1 MSKGVLTKQF
11 YTSISV
17 LKICD
22 MNEIKSIINK
32 DFCGERK
39 SFLQLIEKYSIVI
52 PVIQRDY
59 AQGRT
64 DEHATEV
71 RKNFVRNLIL
81 YIRDVNNCSH
91 DLDFIFGTVSNTS
104 SSSDYQEFIPLDG
117 QQRLTTLFL
126 FHLYIAGR
134 SGHFE
139 DFIKKMTVAEHTYKF
154 SYKTRN
160 SSTLFCERLLS
171 KFNTSDDKET
181 DIFEQLEH
189 TEEVNTNQK
198 TSLLL
203 DTILDQGWF
212 YKAWLEDPTIAG
224 MLVTLNEID
233 NQFLEL
239 KGKEQ
244 YSWQEAYERLFEIKD
259 GKNPPITFH
268 LLPLNGYSRTDDL
281 YIKLNARGIHLSDFE
296 NFKARIEDLIEYDGM
311 DCKDDFKKKV
321 DIEWSEY
328 LWKFRDGK
336 DNTDSIIEN
345 LFRNFIAFS
354 FRSKDKEIMDYLLEQ
369 NKKSMRF
376 TFSRYCELG
385 VMHRRDEQVNQ
396 SRINVEKNMIQK
408 IMDLFDVFCNE
419 KTAPEG
425 FKCDWFNAKEFIKN
439 GVISKG
445 ATYHQRLK
453 LYSYLRYVIIYK
465 SALDEHNLQEWMRF
479 VRNLDEATDIDD
491 SAKFSL
497 ALDSIDDILDNV
509 GNQNIQDWL
518 STSARGYKLNFFRQR
533 MIKEECIKA
542 ELMKKE
548 NEFGLDF
555 VKQAVEIG
563 DKSKYFKGQ
572 MGFAL
577 EFADVYTKYDTNQI
591 SSLNQSE
598 IYIIG
603 NKVKLYIEKVNALI
617 NALEG
622 NQGKLAS
629 DRLLERALL
638 SLGMY
643 LRKNSAKRLNF
654 CNQLND
660 PYNSWK
666 TLLFVEEDNAHCR
679 SIFKKMLDNVSV
691 NSLKNDLNTIIRN
704 HSMDTN
710 IPTWRRMLIDN
721 KELIDYCSQGF
732 IYMDDW
738 TRMDE
743 NNVDIILFSQSQ
755 MNHYHAEL
763 WSKDLN
769 TRYNWSKCSLE
780 HGYHAQKSYDADST
794 IFIVFN
800 DKVGEKN
807 EFQLAHWN
815 GQWHYWFID
824 KDGKDATSSF
834 SSFTPTNTSDG
845 EKILDEAI
853 EYLGEV

>member
-1 MSKGVLTKQF
+1 MPERLFTKQF
-11 YTSISV
+11 CTSISV
-17 LKICD
+17 LNTCD
-22 MNEIKSIINK
+22 MNEIKSIIDK
-32 DFCGERK
+32 DFCGERM
-39 SFLQLIEKYSIVI
+39 SFLQLVKRYSIVI

-59 AQGRT
+59 AQGRM

-71 RKNFVRNLIL
+71 RKNFVRNLIS
-81 YIRDVNNCSH
+81 YIRDVDNCSH
-91 DLDFIFGTVSNTS
+91 DLDFIFGTVNNTS
-104 SSSDYQEFIPLDG
+104 SDFQEFIPLDG

-139 DFIKKMTVAEHTYKF
+139 DFIKKMTVAEQTYKF

-171 KFNTSDDKET
+171 KFNKSEEKET
-181 DIFEQLEH
+181 DIFEQLKLSEAK
-189 TEEVNTNQK
+189 NINQE
-198 TSLLL
+198 TSLLSY
-203 DTILDQGWF
+203 TIQNQGWF

-233 NQFLEL
+233 NQFLKL
-239 KGKEQ
+239 KGK
-244 YSWQEAYERLFEIKD
+244 YSWYEAYKRLFEVEE
-259 GKNPPITFH
+259 GKNHPIAFQ

-311 DCKDDFKKKV
+311 DCKGDFKRKV

-328 LWKFRDGK
+328 LWKFRNGK
-336 DNTDSIIEN
+336 DNTDAIMEN

-354 FRSKDKEIMDYLLEQ
+354 FRSKDKETMDYLLEQ

-376 TFSRYCELG
+376 TFTRYCELK
-385 VMHRRDEQVNQ
+385 VMHCRDERIDDQN
-396 SRINVEKNMIQK
+396 RINSEKDMIQK

-419 KTAPEG
+419 KTTPEN
-425 FKCDWFNAKEFIKN
+425 FKCDWFNAEEFIQN
-439 GVISKG
+439 RVISKG
-445 ATYHQRLK
+445 ATYHQRLR
-453 LYSYLRYVIIYK
+453 LYSYLQYVSMHK
-465 SALDEHNLQEWMRF
+465 DDLVDNDLQEWMRL

-491 SAKFSL
+491 SAKFSQ
-497 ALDSIDDILDNV
+497 ALGSIDDILNTV

-518 STSARGYKLNFFRQR
+518 STSARGYKVNFFRQR
-533 MIKEECIKA
+533 MMKEECTKA

-548 NEFGLDF
+548 NEFGVDF

-577 EFADVYTKYDTNQI
+577 EFADADAIYDSNQI
-591 SSLNQSE
+591 SSLSQSE
-598 IYIIG
+598 IVAIG
-603 NKVKLYIEKVNALI
+603 GKVKLYIERANAVI
-617 NALEG
+617 VALES
-622 NQGKLAS
+622 NQGNIVS
-629 DRLLERALL
+629 DRQLERALL

-666 TLLFVEEDNAHCR
+666 TLLFVDVEEDNTHCR
-679 SIFKKMLDNVSV
+679 NIFKTMLDNVSV
-691 NSLKNDLNTIIRN
+691 NSIGNDLNTIIRN
-704 HSMDTN
+704 HSADAN
-710 IPTWRRMLIDN
+710 IPTWRRMLIDH

-732 IYMDDW
+732 MYMEDW
-738 TRMDE
+738 TKMDQ
-743 NNVDIILFSQSQ
+743 NDADIILFSQSQ
-755 MNHYHAEL
+755 MNHYHSEL
-763 WSKDLN
+763 WSKELN
-769 TRYNWSKCSLE
+769 ARYSWGKCSFE
-780 HGYHAQKSYDADST
+780 HGYHIQKAYDADST
-794 IFIVFN
+794 IFIAFN
-800 DKVGEKN
+800 NNAGEKY
-807 EFQLAHWN
+807 EFQLAHWS
-815 GQWHYWFID
+815 GQWSYWFTD
-824 KDGKDATSSF
+824 KDGNDATSSF
-834 SSFTPTNTSDG
+834 VSFTPTDTSDG

-853 EYLGEV
+853 EFLGTV